1 MSVCVGA
8 VLAVAGSAVGS
19 GALGGTPIAQAS
31 DGALS
36 ATATLVAPGSGAFSI
51 WSVIY
56 VGLLASA
63 VVQALPGRAADPAHR
78 RGGWWLVASM
88 LLNAA
93 WILAAQQGLLGL
105 TVPVIAVLVAVVGRL
120 ALLLVAQR
128 PQRRLDTAV
137 LGATAGLYLGWVL
150 VATVANVAAALAT
163 SSIDLSVL
171 SPTAWAGVVVAVAA
185 VIASLTSVR
194 LSGLAWTGLGVAAA
208 SAWGLAGIAVGRA
221 TEGPSSSVT
230 TVLAAV
236 AATVVLAV
244 GVVAGLRSEASR
256 GRTGRSTGQQTG
268 R

>member
-1 MSVCVGA
+1 MGA

-36 ATATLVAPGSGAFSI
+36 
-51 WSVIY
+51 
-56 VGLLASA
+56 
-63 VVQALPGRAADPAHR
+63 
-78 RGGWWLVASM
+78 
-88 LLNAA
+88 
-93 WILAAQQGLLGL
+93 
-105 TVPVIAVLVAVVGRL
+105 
-120 ALLLVAQR
+120 
-128 PQRRLDTAV
+128 
-137 LGATAGLYLGWVL
+137 
-150 VATVANVAAALAT
+150 AAALAT